1 MTKRRVAL
9 VVVVLALVSLVAVA
23 IATRTG
29 ASERGSLARLSN
41 QGRPVSL
48 ERGPIV
54 RDEGVSAASLLS
66 VRGGRALYRLVMEHG
81 TCIGSGYAAHLGAI
95 GASECPD
102 GPFPTAERPV
112 LDLSVYESTSHARR
126 EVSLYRA
133 EGIAADGVAA
143 IAFLRPD
150 GSVALRVPV
159 AANVYESAAP
169 RPNGPIARVV
179 AYDAAGKEVW
189 RSR

>member
-1 MTKRRVAL
+1 MMKRRVVL
-9 VVVVLALVSLVAVA
+9 VVVALAVVAVVA
-23 IATRTG
+23 IAIATQTG

-41 QGRPVSL
+41 QGQAVSF

-54 RDEGVSAASLLS
+54 RDEDVRVASLLT
-66 VRGGRALYRLVMEHG
+66 VRGGRALYRLETEHG
-81 TCIGSGYAAHLGAI
+81 SCIGSGYAAHIGAI

-150 GSVALRVPV
+150 GSVAVRVPV